1 MTNGTYQ
8 PAGILE
14 TLYGGVDMTHINDG
28 GIECLKQGNSLQAR
42 FIETLVGDNSLKY
55 IYLYYNLY
63 ILFINILNYL
73 SPMEDCFCDINLRS
87 DTGLQTISKNRIH
100 NKRFEY
106 ETNFI
111 FTASYLLISY
121 SHISIRN

>member
-42 FIETLVGDNSLKY
+42 FIETLVGDISLKY
-55 IYLYYNLY
+55 IDQLK
-63 ILFINILNYL
+63 IK
-73 SPMEDCFCDINLRS
+73 
-87 DTGLQTISKNRIH
+87 T
-100 NKRFEY
+100 
-106 ETNFI
+106 
-111 FTASYLLISY
+111 
-121 SHISIRN
+121 

>member
-28 GIECLKQGNSLQAR
+28 GIDCLKQGNSLQAR
-42 FIETLVGDNSLKY
+42 FIETLVGDNSIKY

-63 ILFINILNYL
+63 ILFIIDKYFKL
-73 SPMEDCFCDINLRS
+73 
-87 DTGLQTISKNRIH
+87 
-100 NKRFEY
+100 
-106 ETNFI
+106 FI
-111 FTASYLLISY
+111 AYGRLFL
-121 SHISIRN
+121 

>member
-42 FIETLVGDNSLKY
+42 FIETLVGDNFFKTLSY
-55 IYLYYNLY
+55 RLY
-63 ILFINILNYL
+63 
-73 SPMEDCFCDINLRS
+73 DIV
-87 DTGLQTISKNRIH
+87 
-100 NKRFEY
+100 Y
-106 ETNFI
+106 M
-111 FTASYLLISY
+111 YC
-121 SHISIRN
+121 